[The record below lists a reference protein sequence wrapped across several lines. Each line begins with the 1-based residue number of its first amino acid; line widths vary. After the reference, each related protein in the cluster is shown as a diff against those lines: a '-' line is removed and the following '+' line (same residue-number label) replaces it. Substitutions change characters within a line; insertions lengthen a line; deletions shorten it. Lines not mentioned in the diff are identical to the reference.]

1 MMSLS
6 HGFEL
11 GRKQGFRQ
19 ITTAK
24 VENAQH
30 DNLRLMTPVVFDKS
44 DGWVAKEPPT
54 RREEALEHANK
65 QLQIENEKR
74 KLWWDSSLD
83 PIFFS
88 LHVMLWIDNFSTS
101 LRD

>member
-44 DGWVAKEPPT
+44 DGRVAKEPPA

-65 QLQIENEKR
+65 QLQIENEKLKS
-74 KLWWDSSLD
+74 KLARLQALVGELTDNTAPATSS
-83 PIFFS
+83 S
-88 LHVMLWIDNFSTS
+88 SRAVE
-101 LRD
+101 